1 MGRSYPIPT
10 TITVT
15 LENGTTIPPM
25 AWPIRKTGPMPGR
38 GLPTEA
44 TLRKFV
50 TLFQA
55 SLAPGGVN
63 GRGGGARIIHVQVQ
77 GEASGSL
84 TLDEAAYQTV
94 LLRRAQLRAELDA
107 FLAAELAKERAA
119 QEQEQA

>member
-1 MGRSYPIPT
+1 MGRSYPVTT

-25 AWPIRKTGPMPGR
+25 AWPIHKTGPVPGR

-44 TLRKFV
+44 ALRKFV

-63 GRGGGARIIHVQVQ
+63 GHVGGARIIHVQAQ
-77 GEASGSL
+77 GAASGSL
-84 TLDEAAYQTV
+84 TLDEAAYQAV

-107 FLAAELAKERAA
+107 FIAAELAKERATT
-119 QEQEQA
+119 QEQA